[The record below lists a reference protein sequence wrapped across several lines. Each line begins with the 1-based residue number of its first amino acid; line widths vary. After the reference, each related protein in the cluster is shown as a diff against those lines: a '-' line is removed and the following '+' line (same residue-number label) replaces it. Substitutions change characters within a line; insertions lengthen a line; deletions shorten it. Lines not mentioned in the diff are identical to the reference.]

1 MIKFLQSTE
10 FSRQKITIDGEKRAV
25 NSLEVL
31 NTLAIAKS
39 KFDQDTNNL
48 KFRRIIDYVKLR

>member
-25 NSLEVL
+25 ISLEVL

-39 KFDQDTNNL
+39 KHDQDTN
-48 KFRRIIDYVKLR
+48 